1 MRRLD
6 NGIAQKVPVLTRISE
21 PTGELTVAD
30 LFNPSHRVNNI
41 SESGKSAGMSIII
54 NGHIWVSEGSRPSD
68 GWYRVQKH
76 IESETA
82 ILRAINNTSVTTSN
96 GSGTLVAATLDA
108 LDPVEPFLSG
118 DWIIDPS
125 KSRITYNG
133 RESIFKFEVSGDVR
147 TTDSSG
153 TGDNISVSFYDSAAN
168 DGLTGATKILP
179 ITKVQGGTVAV
190 VDFTLSGY
198 ARVNSGDYFQIEVGS
213 DFIADLLVN
222 NILIAATP
230 LDTLDYL

>member
-1 MRRLD
+1 MSRFD
-6 NGIAQKVPVLTRISE
+6 NGVAQKVPVLTRLSE
-21 PTGELTVAD
+21 PAKELTVAD
-30 LFNPSHRVNNI
+30 LFNSSHRVNNI
-41 SESGKSAGMSIII
+41 SESGKSEGMSVIID
-54 NGHIWVSEGSRPSD
+54 GHTWVAEGSRPSD

-76 IESETA
+76 IELETA
-82 ILRAINNTSVTTSN
+82 ILRENNNASTTSSD
-96 GSGTLVAATLDA
+96 GTGTLVAAVLDG
-108 LDPVEPFLSG
+108 LDPVEPFLAG

-125 KSRITYNG
+125 QARITYTG
-133 RESIFKFEVSGDVR
+133 RESIFKFEVSGDIR

-153 TGDNISVSFYDSAAN
+153 TGDNISVSLYDSAAN

-179 ITKVQGGTVAV
+179 ITKVQGGTVAI

-213 DFIADLLVN
+213 NFIASLLVN
-222 NILIAATP
+222 NILLSVTP